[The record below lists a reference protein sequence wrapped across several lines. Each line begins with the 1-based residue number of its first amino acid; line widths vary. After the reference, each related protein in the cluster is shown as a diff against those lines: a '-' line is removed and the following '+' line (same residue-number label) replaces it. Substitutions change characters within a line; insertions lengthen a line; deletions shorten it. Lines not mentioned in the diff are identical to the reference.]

1 MRYRKL
7 DNNGDYSFGLVK
19 ADFLVNSPDT
29 VAQAVLT
36 RLNLWVG
43 EWFANIDD
51 GTGWTTD
58 VLGKGSSGLY
68 EMMLRQ
74 RVLGTP
80 GVKSILDFQA
90 VYAADS
96 RKLTVHI
103 RIDTVYGQ
111 GVVNGE
117 LSSGGL
123 AA

>member
-7 DNNGDYSFGLVK
+7 DENGDYSFGQAK

-80 GVKSILDFQA
+80 GVTEILDFQA
-90 VYAADS
+90 IFDADS
-96 RKLTVHI
+96 RRLTVYI
-103 RIDTVYGQ
+103 TINTVYGQ
-111 GVVNGE
+111 TTVNGE
-117 LSSGGL
+117 LTAWL
-123 AA
+123 